1 MFETLWYTNS
11 RKGWRFW
18 YGFAPPL
25 GKREPAASHLRWMA
39 ALLLLPVI
47 IHDKLTCLR
56 LYDILIA
63 GRDDAL
69 VRLRPS
75 TCENGTCRQPIAMDG
90 GFTFTSCG
98 CSCCDRDRSQPAQSR
113 WSCRTMK
120 SFQSL
125 TRHHPLRFCR
135 ASEVKS
141 QAPSYS
147 FLPLGALKGS
157 FKGSSRIITYVGRCV
172 NFQFYNKRW

>member
-1 MFETLWYTNS
+1 MT
-11 RKGWRFW
+11 
-18 YGFAPPL
+18 
-25 GKREPAASHLRWMA
+25 
-39 ALLLLPVI
+39 LLLW
-47 IHDKLTCLR
+47 
-56 LYDILIA
+56 
-63 GRDDAL
+63 
-69 VRLRPS
+69 LRPS
-75 TCENGTCRQPIAMDG
+75 GTEYRNNGTCRQPLAMDG

-147 FLPLGALKGS
+147 FLLLGALKGV
-157 FKGSSRIITYVGRCV
+157 FKGSSRIITYTDRCV
-172 NFQFYNKRW
+172 NFQFESYNWNVLSCVDISNAHRKRNRSAWTKSYKCNRGKARICKLGRPLMGAAKSLTHHPRHMTRTQSF

>member
-1 MFETLWYTNS
+1 MLVS
-11 RKGWRFW
+11 
-18 YGFAPPL
+18 
-25 GKREPAASHLRWMA
+25 ASISSF
-39 ALLLLPVI
+39 I
-47 IHDKLTCLR
+47 ISVDKLTCLR

-75 TCENGTCRQPIAMDG
+75 TCENGTCRQPVAMDG
-90 GFTFTSCG
+90 GFTFTSCDY
-98 CSCCDRDRSQPAQSR
+98 SCCDRDRSQPAQLR

-125 TRHHPLRFCR
+125 TRHHLLRFCR

-147 FLPLGALKGS
+147 FLLLGALKGS
-157 FKGSSRIITYVGRCV
+157 CKGSSRIITYVLGMR
-172 NFQFYNKRW
+172 QFPAWKL